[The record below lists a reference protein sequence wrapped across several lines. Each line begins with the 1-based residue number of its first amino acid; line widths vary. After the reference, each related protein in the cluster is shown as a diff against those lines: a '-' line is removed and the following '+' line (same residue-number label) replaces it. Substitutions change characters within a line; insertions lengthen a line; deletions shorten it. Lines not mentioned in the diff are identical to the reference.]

1 MPDSDDSDKIEIF
14 LSDDQKIKSVGE
26 LLANSS
32 SRTILQLL
40 FEEELTANEIAQRSE
55 ISLQLVKYHLN
66 KMRQVGMVKVSR
78 VGRNIKAHDM
88 NYYRATKFAIVILP
102 SKVSDRARESKSLIR
117 SFKTIYRFAGVGA
130 AAAAGLF
137 AVSFLQQ
144 QPSVPSGAERQDA
157 AYQTGIGESSGG
169 YLGSV
174 ESQADAD
181 QSPMEEALEIQS
193 DITEAAD
200 AGPAAGSGT
209 PYVDAGDLLVG
220 AVIAAVV
227 LGALSAYFFLMARRY
242 SAVQK
247 R

>member
-1 MPDSDDSDKIEIF
+1 MSHRERVRGKPLPILLGAAGIAVLAGVFSLGLEQP
-14 LSDDQKIKSVGE
+14 LHDQTYGGTWYPQGTPVDGDTSVV
-26 LLANSS
+26 AQPSS
-32 SRTILQLL
+32 S
-40 FEEELTANEIAQRSE
+40 
-55 ISLQLVKYHLN
+55 
-66 KMRQVGMVKVSR
+66 
-78 VGRNIKAHDM
+78 
-88 NYYRATKFAIVILP
+88 P
-102 SKVSDRARESKSLIR
+102 S
-117 SFKTIYRFAGVGA
+117 
-130 AAAAGLF
+130 
-137 AVSFLQQ
+137 
-144 QPSVPSGAERQDA
+144 
-157 AYQTGIGESSGG
+157 YQTGIGESSGG

-200 AGPAAGSGT
+200 AGPVAGSGT